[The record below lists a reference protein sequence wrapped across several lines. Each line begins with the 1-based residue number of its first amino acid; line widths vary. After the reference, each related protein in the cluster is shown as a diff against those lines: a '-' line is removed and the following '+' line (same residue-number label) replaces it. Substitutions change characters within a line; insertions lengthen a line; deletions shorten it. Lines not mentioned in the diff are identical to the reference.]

1 ARAGFVGLLDDLGPG
16 PVAVDTSICIYFI
29 EDHAR
34 YAPTIAPL
42 FEAADR
48 GERMLVTSALTLM
61 EVLVVPYRLGNAAM
75 IARYEAL
82 LGTSRGLLLID
93 PTRDQWRAAARI
105 CAVHGART
113 PDALQLAAA
122 LGTGCTSFLTND
134 RRLPAIA
141 KLRVLQLAA

>member
-1 ARAGFVGLLDDLGPG
+1 MGLLDDLGSG
-16 PVAVDTSICIYFI
+16 PVGIDTSICIYFI

-34 YAPTIAPL
+34 YAPAVAPL

-48 GERMLVTSALTLM
+48 GERILVTSALTLM

-82 LGTSRGLLLID
+82 LGGSRGLRLID
-93 PTRDQWRAAARI
+93 PMRDQLRSAARLRAA
-105 CAVHGART
+105 HGVRT

-122 LGTGCTSFLTND
+122 LDARCTGFLTND
-134 RRLPAIA
+134 RRLPAIGN
-141 KLRVLQLAA
+141 LRVLQLGAYAA